1 MLDTNLKPT
10 YRGRSSKTE
19 ASEKSNKGTKRKA
32 DVANEGSKDDTNR
45 RGKRVRKPKQ
55 VVDEGED
62 QPWEGFSGDEV
73 LEGSTIYKRGTFAF
87 SGNPKARTR
96 NPRNRKR
103 KAENPEKEV
112 DESGNDNQEPPKKR
126 KRIFKDTTIPVSN
139 SRADWGSPERRRRLR
154 SFSFPSP

>member
-10 YRGRSSKTE
+10 YRGRTSKTE
-19 ASEKSNKGTKRKA
+19 ASEKTNKGTKKKA
-32 DVANEGSKDDTNR
+32 DVANEESKDDTNR

-73 LEGSTIYKRGTFAF
+73 LEGSF

-96 NPRNRKR
+96 NTRNGKR